1 MAHGFLSYKDTRGSD
16 RHRPNWGNMVS
27 AIRDY
32 LNNRDAK
39 KETAPSLA
47 KEVALLEGAKDPKAI
62 LGGSTFANL
71 GEGVQKSIGG
81 DRGINPD
88 IFGGGLAKNI
98 VNFGAGRLKAEPRA
112 SDMIYD
118 TTAQRVVDDE
128 SLFAKLSSFSIAQG
142 SGSDNEVVQAIDRLT
157 FVTLSLV
164 QATKDQTSAQE
175 SIALRQHEQ
184 AEKLASRAL
193 SRAEENQIEQGGDFS
208 GNLSYDPV
216 GGRGGGGSG
225 GRMGGG
231 GGAIATGM
239 NILSGARALKT
250 IGRRG
255 LGRAIPRVAARLGG
269 RQFAKRFVSKT
280 AQNSIKKFGVR
291 QTAKLGIKQT
301 GKGILKKGLG
311 KALAKKVPLLGLG
324 LGAIFAAQRAMAG
337 DWTGAGLELASGA
350 ASTVP
355 GFGTAASVGIDA
367 ALIGRDMG
375 MTPFNT
381 GGLVKGYGNGGQV
394 DSVPSLLTPGEVVI
408 NKPTVDALGAEHFL
422 DLNRQFGGP
431 DANKVAGGG
440 FFGKNN
446 NKEKALLNTIAFA
459 EGNPGYNTWFG
470 HQNFGGDLSGKT
482 IDQMHDLQG
491 EFLKAGLG
499 KFDGGNSAAVGKY
512 QFTHLK
518 EHAQRM
524 GVDTSTQMFT
534 PDFQDQLALFLA
546 REKGVTPELLRSEG
560 LSDDVIN
567 KLSPVWASF
576 PGNEYGQPT
585 KTNSTLRGVFNQSK
599 NTKDLESQMLNSL
612 GPGENSDANALGL
625 ASMESVGG
633 VNIINNYYTGSEMGS
648 GSNTGGNATP
658 SMPFGI
664 SSSDTGTA
672 VFQELGLRSLA

>member
-1 MAHGFLSYKDTRGSD
+1 MAHGFLSYKDSRGAD
-16 RHRPNWGNMVS
+16 KHRPNYGNMVS

-39 KETAPSLA
+39 KENAPNLA
-47 KEVALLEGAKDPKAI
+47 EEVAALPAGKDPKAI

-71 GEGVQKSIGG
+71 DGGAQKSIAS
-81 DRGINPD
+81 DRGINPEVM
-88 IFGGGLAKNI
+88 GGSLAKNI
-98 VNFGAGRLKAEPRA
+98 VNFGAGRLNAEPRA
-112 SDMIYD
+112 SDALINI
-118 TTAQRVVDDE
+118 TPTSTSTDDVM
-128 SLFAKLSSFSIAQG
+128 FAKSASFAGSESSDVI
-142 SGSDNEVVQAIDRLT
+142 QAIDRLT

-164 QATKDQTSAQE
+164 QATKDQTSTQE
-175 SIALRQHEQ
+175 SIAARQHEQ
-184 AEKLASRAL
+184 ADKLASRAL
-193 SRAEENQIEQGGDFS
+193 SKAEENQIEQG
-208 GNLSYDPV
+208 YDNSWNTPYE
-216 GGRGGGGSG
+216 SLKKEQ
-225 GRMGGG
+225 GGG
-231 GGAIATGM
+231 GGG
-239 NILSGARALKT
+239 LVSGAMGLLGAGAGIKS
-250 IGRRG
+250 IGKRG

-269 RQFAKRFVSKT
+269 RQFAKRFATKT
-280 AQNSIKKFGVR
+280 ASNSIKKFGVR

-301 GKGILKKGLG
+301 GKGLLKKGLG
-311 KALAKKVPLLGLG
+311 KAIAKKIPILGLG

-337 DWTGAGLELASGA
+337 DFTGAGLELASGA
-350 ASTVP
+350 ASTIP

-375 MTPFNT
+375 MTPFNK
-381 GGLVKGYGNGGQV
+381 GGIVEGTPGIDK
-394 DSVPSLLTPGEVVI
+394 VPSLLTKGETVLIPGAREKMI
-408 NKPTVDALGAEHFL
+408 NSTGIDPLAFNA
-422 DLNRQFGGP
+422 
-431 DANKVAGGG
+431 KVAGGG

-446 NKEKALLNTIAFA
+446 NKEKALLNTISFA

-470 HQNFGGDLSGKT
+470 HQNFGGDLSGRT

-491 EFLKAGLG
+491 DFLKAGLG
-499 KFDGGNSAAVGKY
+499 QFDGGNSAAVGKY

-518 EHAQRM
+518 EHAHRM
-524 GVDTSTQMFT
+524 GADTSKQMFT
-534 PDFQDQLALFLA
+534 PEFQDQLALFLA

-576 PGNEYGQPT
+576 PGNSYGQPT

-599 NTKDLESQMLNSL
+599 NTKDLEGQMLSLL
-612 GPGENSDANALGL
+612 GPGAESEANALGL

-664 SSSDTGTA
+664 SSSDTGTDI
-672 VFQELGLRSLA
+672 FQEMGLRSLS

>member
-1 MAHGFLSYKDTRGSD
+1 MAHGFLSYQDNRGTN
-16 RHRPNWGNMVS
+16 RHKPNYGNMVS

-39 KETAPSLA
+39 KEDAPSLA
-47 KEVALLEGAKDPKAI
+47 KEVAALPAGKDPKAI

-81 DRGINPD
+81 DRGINPEW
-88 IFGGGLAKNI
+88 FGGGLAKNI

-112 SDMIYD
+112 SDMIFD

-128 SLFAKLSSFSIAQG
+128 SLFAKLSSSATALG

-175 SIALRQHEQ
+175 SIAVSQREQ
-184 AEKLASRAL
+184 ADKLASRAL
-193 SRAEENQIEQGGDFS
+193 AQAEENQIEQG
-208 GNLSYDPV
+208 YDNSWNTPFAPV

-231 GGAIATGM
+231 GGLIGTGM
-239 NILSGARALKT
+239 NLLGGARALKT

-269 RQFAKRFVSKT
+269 RQFAKRFASKT
-280 AQNSIKKFGVR
+280 AANSIKKFGVR

-381 GGLVKGYGNGGQV
+381 GGLVKGYSNGG
-394 DSVPSLLTPGEVVI
+394 
-408 NKPTVDALGAEHFL
+408 
-422 DLNRQFGGP
+422 
-431 DANKVAGGG
+431 
-440 FFGKNN
+440 
-446 NKEKALLNTIAFA
+446 
-459 EGNPGYNTWFG
+459 
-470 HQNFGGDLSGKT
+470 
-482 IDQMHDLQG
+482 
-491 EFLKAGLG
+491 
-499 KFDGGNSAAVGKY
+499 
-512 QFTHLK
+512 
-518 EHAQRM
+518 
-524 GVDTSTQMFT
+524 
-534 PDFQDQLALFLA
+534 
-546 REKGVTPELLRSEG
+546 
-560 LSDDVIN
+560 
-567 KLSPVWASF
+567 
-576 PGNEYGQPT
+576 
-585 KTNSTLRGVFNQSK
+585 
-599 NTKDLESQMLNSL
+599 
-612 GPGENSDANALGL
+612 
-625 ASMESVGG
+625 
-633 VNIINNYYTGSEMGS
+633 
-648 GSNTGGNATP
+648 
-658 SMPFGI
+658 
-664 SSSDTGTA
+664 
-672 VFQELGLRSLA
+672 